1 MVTILRLNHHLN
13 WNSSLISPLFIHPYY
28 MNITQFNA
36 WLEAPNHTLIM
47 GILNV
52 TPDSFSDGGKF
63 TDPNQAA
70 DRALEMMVEGADM
83 IDIGGEST
91 RPGAEPVSLDEELNR
106 TIPVIGAIRNQSD
119 CLISIDTYK
128 SAVAKAALDA
138 GADVVNDISG
148 LTFDEDMATL
158 VAERNVPVILM
169 HIKGTPRDM
178 QKDPHYHNLIDE
190 IKSFFQEQVSVAK
203 AAGVSPENIIVDPG
217 IGFGKG
223 LEDNFEIIREL
234 GQIRAMG
241 YPVLLGPSRKS
252 FIGMT
257 LDLPVEERLEGTLAS
272 ITAGMMNGARIVRV
286 HDVKATRRAVTI
298 TEKIMGLN

>member
-1 MVTILRLNHHLN
+1 
-13 WNSSLISPLFIHPYY
+13 

-36 WLEAPNHTLIM
+36 WLKAPNHTLVM
-47 GILNV
+47 AILNV

-63 TDPNQAA
+63 ADPNQAVN
-70 DRALEMMVEGADM
+70 RALHMMEEGADM

-91 RPGAEPVSLDEELNR
+91 RPGAEPVSLDEELDR
-106 TIPVIGAIRNQSD
+106 TIPVIEAIRQQSD

-128 SAVAKAALDA
+128 SAVAEAALNA

-148 LTFDEDMATL
+148 FTFDSKMAPL
-158 VAERNVPVILM
+158 VAKKNVPVILM

-178 QKDPHYHNLIDE
+178 QTNPHYDDLIEE
-190 IKSFFQEQVSVAK
+190 ISQFFKNQVSSAK
-203 AAGVSPENIIVDPG
+203 ASGVKSERIILDPG
-217 IGFGKG
+217 IGFGKR

-241 YPVLLGPSRKS
+241 YPILLGPSRKS

-272 ITAGMMNGARIVRV
+272 ITAGVMNGARIVRV
-286 HDVKATRRAVTI
+286 HDVKETHRSVTI

>member
-1 MVTILRLNHHLN
+1 MKNAPIFGAFFHIL
-13 WNSSLISPLFIHPYY
+13 
-28 MNITQFNA
+28 MNITQFNS
-36 WLEAPNHTLIM
+36 WLEAPFQTLIM

-52 TPDSFSDGGKF
+52 TPDSFSDGGQF
-63 TDPNQAA
+63 ADPKLAA
-70 DRALEMMVEGADM
+70 DHAIQMMADGADM

-91 RPGAEPVSLDEELNR
+91 RPGAEPVTLEEELNR
-106 TIPVIGAIRNQSD
+106 TIPVIEAIRKESN

-138 GADVVNDISG
+138 GANIVNDISG
-148 LTFDEDMATL
+148 LTFDEGMALL
-158 VAERNVPVILM
+158 VAERIAPVILM

-178 QKDPHYHNLIDE
+178 QKDPHYDDLMGEVID
-190 IKSFFQEQVSVAK
+190 FFKEQLTVAQE
-203 AAGVSPENIIVDPG
+203 AGVEGEKIILDPG
-217 IGFGKG
+217 IGFGKR

-234 GQIRAMG
+234 GQICAMG

-272 ITAGMMNGARIVRV
+272 ITAGVLNGAKIVRV
-286 HDVKATRRAVTI
+286 HDVKETRRAVTI
-298 TEKIMGLN
+298 TEKIMGIN